1 MSSIRIL
8 GQGGLAALIG
18 FTIVGCAGTSEEPTV
33 PVRGKILK
41 GGLPFSPQSMIKG
54 PLPPGDPGAKIV
66 FKRMGGSKAGEEFH
80 GTIDPNTGDFEV
92 PGNTG
97 KGIPESRYQVTLY
110 VGAFGV
116 SEEKPSGRSGP
127 PGAAPPIGGGGGSTG
142 EGLSLGKQVFQDEI
156 EIPAGGKTDIVLEID
171 KKKK

>member
-1 MSSIRIL
+1 MPADPTGPTRMSTVRVL
-8 GQGGLAALIG
+8 GQGGLVALFG
-18 FTIVGCAGTSEEPTV
+18 LAVLGCGGTSEEPTV

-41 GGLPFSPQSMIKG
+41 GGLPFSPKSMIKG
-54 PLPPGDPGAKIV
+54 PLPPGDPGATIV
-66 FKRMGGSKAGEEFH
+66 FKRKGGSRDGEEFQ

-110 VGAFGV
+110 VGAMGTP
-116 SEEKPSGRSGP
+116 EEQR
-127 PGAAPPIGGGGGSTG
+127 GGSESAR
-142 EGLSLGKQVFQDEI
+142 EGGLTFGKQVFQDEI

>member
-1 MSSIRIL
+1 MSTVRVL
-8 GQGGLAALIG
+8 GPGGLVALIG
-18 FTIVGCAGTSEEPTV
+18 LAVLGCGGTSEEPTF

-41 GGLPFSPQSMIKG
+41 GSLPFSPQSMIKG

-66 FKRMGGSKAGEEFH
+66 FKRMGGSRAGEEFH
-80 GTIDPNTGDFEV
+80 GSIDPNTGDFEV

-116 SEEKPSGRSGP
+116 TEEKPSGRSGP
-127 PGAAPPIGGGGGSTG
+127 PGSAPPIGGESSGG
-142 EGLSLGKQVFQDEI
+142 GLSLGKPVFQDEI